1 MDAKTFI
8 DTAKTLPVD
17 LAVLARGPH
26 GIGKSQIIGR
36 TLAAYFNLPLVDIR
50 LSQREAGDVIG
61 LPLLENGTTKFCP
74 PDWVMRACREP
85 VILFLDE
92 LNRAT
97 PEVQQAVFE
106 LVLDRR
112 MAGHKLHEGTRV
124 YAAVNLSGNY
134 QVNEMDPA
142 LLDRFYVCDL
152 EPTPEETIEH
162 FKKIGF
168 NDDVITFLRDKPGRL
183 DPSPKVD
190 SSRVQPSRRSW
201 ERFDVA
207 ARTNGFYDADVQA
220 DQGVQ
225 GKIFNLALGL
235 LGTEVASSLVDHLV
249 RSNQTIKAEDVL
261 DNFKKVEAKIKKA
274 SIDRTNDLI
283 DRLLTH
289 GAKNTWTPA
298 QLDNVGDF
306 IDIVDPELRVSFVL
320 GMMQPSFARTA
331 SGMANLKGSNR
342 AAMAVVDSFKAKSI
356 DEDKIK
362 KFAEDRAAKA
372 LKAEEEAK
380 AAAAAPTPAK
390 RGRKPKAA
398 AVAVPESEDDVDD
411 SDDDDDGV

>member
-8 DTAKTLPVD
+8 ETAKILPVD
-17 LAVLARGPH
+17 LAVLVRGPH
-26 GIGKSQIIGR
+26 GIGKSQIVGR
-36 TLAAYFNLPLVDIR
+36 TLANYFKVPLIDIR

-61 LPLLENGTTKFCP
+61 LPELKDGTTRFCP
-74 PDWVMRACREP
+74 PDWVMKACREP
-85 VILFLDE
+85 VVLFLDE

-142 LLDRFYVCDL
+142 LLDRFFAIDL
-152 EPTPEETIEH
+152 EPTTEETLAH
-162 FKKIGF
+162 FKNIGF
-168 NDDVITFLRDKPGRL
+168 NEDVITFLRDKPGRL

-190 SSRVQPSRRSW
+190 SSKVQPSRRSW
-201 ERFDVA
+201 ERFDLA
-207 ARTNGFYDADVQA
+207 AKHNGFYDADVQA
-220 DQGVQ
+220 DQSVQ

-235 LGTEVASSLVDHLV
+235 LGAEVASTLVDHLV

-261 DNFKKVEAKIKKA
+261 NNFKKVEAKIKKA

-289 GAKNTWTPA
+289 GSKNAWTPD
-298 QLDNVGDF
+298 QLNNIGDF
-306 IDIVDPELRVSFVL
+306 VDAIDPELRVSFVL

-331 SGMANLKGSNR
+331 TGMANLKGSNR
-342 AAMAVVDSFKAKSI
+342 AAMAVVESFKSKSV
-356 DEDKIK
+356 DEEKIK
-362 KFAEDRAAKA
+362 KFAEDRAQKA
-372 LKAEEEAK
+372 LKAAEDEAK
-380 AAAAAPTPAK
+380 AAEAATTAPKKKGRPKSAPAAQQ
-390 RGRKPKAA
+390 P
-398 AVAVPESEDDVDD
+398 SVDTE
-411 SDDDDDGV
+411 SDDDDDDV

>member
-17 LAVLARGPH
+17 LAVLVRGPH
-26 GIGKSQIIGR
+26 GIGKSQIVGR

-61 LPLLENGTTKFCP
+61 LPELKNGTTRFCP
-74 PDWVMRACREP
+74 PDWVMQACREP
-85 VILFLDE
+85 VVLFLDE

-142 LLDRFYVCDL
+142 LLDRFFAIDL
-152 EPTPEETIEH
+152 EPTSEETLAH
-162 FKKIGF
+162 FKNIGF

-190 SSRVQPSRRSW
+190 SSKVQPSRRSW
-201 ERFDVA
+201 ERFDLA
-207 ARTNGFYDADVQA
+207 AKHNGFYDADVQS
-220 DQGVQ
+220 DQSVQ

-235 LGTEVASSLVDHLV
+235 LGTEVASGLVDHLV

-289 GAKNTWTPA
+289 GSKNTWTPA

-306 IDIVDPELRVSFVL
+306 IDVVDPELRVSFVL

-342 AAMAVVDSFKAKSI
+342 AAMAVVESFKSKSV
-356 DEDKIK
+356 DEEKIK

-372 LKAEEEAK
+372 LKAAEDEAK
-380 AAAAAPTPAK
+380 AAEAPAPAK
-390 RGRKPKAA
+390 KTRAKK
-398 AVAVPESEDDVDD
+398 AVAQPVEAESAD
-411 SDDDDDGV
+411 SDDDDDDV

>member
-8 DTAKTLPVD
+8 ETAKTLPVD

-36 TLAAYFNLPLVDIR
+36 TLAQHFELPLIDIR

-112 MAGHKLHEGTRV
+112 MAGHQLHAGTRV

-152 EPTPEETIEH
+152 EPTPEETLAH
-162 FKKIGF
+162 FKNIGF
-168 NDDVITFLRDKPGRL
+168 NDDVITFLRDRPARL

-190 SSRVQPSRRSW
+190 SSKVQPSRRSW

-207 ARTNGFYDADVQA
+207 ARKNGFYDADVQE
-220 DQGVQ
+220 DQSVQ

-261 DNFKKVEAKIKKA
+261 NNFKKIEAKVKKA

-289 GAKNTWTPA
+289 GAKNAWTPA
-298 QLDNVGDF
+298 QLDNLGDF

-331 SGMANLKGSNR
+331 TGMANLKGANR
-342 AAMAVVDSFKAKSI
+342 AAMAVVESFKSKSI

-372 LKAEEEAK
+372 LKAAEEEAAK
-380 AAAAAPTPAK
+380 AAAAPAPAK
-390 RGRKPKAA
+390 RGRKPKSAT
-398 AVAVPESEDDVDD
+398 VANTPAQEDESEDDDV
-411 SDDDDDGV
+411 